1 VAFVV
6 RASVARVTRRCAALG
21 LLVALSFLPVRAIA
35 DSHRDDGL
43 YGRFA
48 GDLWLGAALGG
59 GVLAAPGGARD
70 AGVLELRAR
79 YLDSVGPFLFA
90 QGSGLFGQE
99 SGWQLG
105 GGVEIRPLFLARF
118 LTARSLGNAWLDVL
132 IDSLGLELGMA
143 ATGLEAHTRAALMVG
158 GGLEIPLFLGAPRV
172 SLRLGARL
180 VHADADG
187 QGVAP
192 AVRNELSVLA
202 ALVVAAPV
210 DAGLAG
216 REGPRARRE

>member
-1 VAFVV
+1 
-6 RASVARVTRRCAALG
+6 VTRRCAALG
-21 LLVALSFLPVRAIA
+21 LLVACALLPAEVLA
-35 DSHRDDGL
+35 DARHDDGL

-48 GDLWLGAALGG
+48 GDLWLGAGLGG

-90 QGSGLFGQE
+90 QGSGLLVADA
-99 SGWQLG
+99 SWQLG

-132 IDSLGLELGMA
+132 VDSLGLELGVA
-143 ATGLEAHTRAALMVG
+143 ATGLEARTRAALVVG
-158 GGLEIPLFLGAPRV
+158 GGLEIPLFLGVPRV

-187 QGVAP
+187 QGIAP

>member
-1 VAFVV
+1 M
-6 RASVARVTRRCAALG
+6 RRSAALC
-21 LLVALSFLPVRAIA
+21 LLVAVASLPARVFA
-35 DSHRDDGL
+35 DARPDDGL
-43 YGRFA
+43 YGRFG

-59 GVLAAPGGARD
+59 GVALGPPGGPRD
-70 AGVLELRAR
+70 AGVLELRA
-79 YLDSVGPFLFA
+79 
-90 QGSGLFGQE
+90 QGSGVVG
-99 SGWQLG
+99 GDPAWQLG
-105 GGVEIRPLFLARF
+105 AGVEIRPLFLARF

-132 IDSLGLELGMA
+132 LDSLGLEVGVA
-143 ATGLEAHTRAALMVG
+143 AYALESRARAALVVG

-192 AVRNELSVLA
+192 AVRNEVSVLA

>member
-1 VAFVV
+1 M
-6 RASVARVTRRCAALG
+6 RRSAALC
-21 LLVALSFLPVRAIA
+21 LLVAVASLPARVFA
-35 DSHRDDGL
+35 DARPDDGL
-43 YGRFA
+43 YGRFG

-59 GVLAAPGGARD
+59 GVALGPPGGPRD

-90 QGSGLFGQE
+90 QGSGVVGGDP
-99 SGWQLG
+99 GWQLG
-105 GGVEIRPLFLARF
+105 AGVEIRPLFLARF

-132 IDSLGLELGMA
+132 LDSLGLEVGVA
-143 ATGLEAHTRAALMVG
+143 AYALESRARAALVVG

-192 AVRNELSVLA
+192 AVRNEVSVLA